1 MTLISNEP
9 RNSRRSRM
17 WRRACSHTR
26 TAPSARQRRRGG
38 QRRYGGQRRR
48 GGRMPAGA
56 PRPATVLL
64 TTVLLIAVLLAGTW
78 QHAQAAPIRRLGQNP
93 RGLALGNTGI
103 SYANDEMALYYNPAG
118 LGSIE
123 NFWVELLPISLQASD
138 PALDLISDAGGS
150 TFDSP
155 ATLIRDNIGKE
166 IALGA
171 FFYPHAVVNFRPG
184 FSLGASY
191 FLEVQT
197 EILFRNQATPE
208 AEAFFRKDTGT
219 VFGLSFPTHEGGILW
234 GISVRS
240 INRTNGEG
248 TISSA
253 DLALASAAG
262 ELDVEALLATGEG
275 SGTGIDLGM
284 IWRLESFSRLRGQFG
299 LVIANVGDTDLGA
312 AGEIPQEISFG
323 WSFRPNFGPIFPVMF
338 AIEFRDV
345 TKNLTDDDSNGKRTH
360 FGVEVGIFPQDSST
374 SMFTIRAGV
383 NGDAATFGLEF
394 SLWHGFTIQYVV
406 YSQEYGDKQGEDT
419 RERQLI
425 QFNFI
430 GF

>member
-1 MTLISNEP
+1 
-9 RNSRRSRM
+9 M
-17 WRRACSHTR
+17 WRKECPQTR
-26 TAPSARQRRRGG
+26 VAPTARPW
-38 QRRYGGQRRR
+38 RR
-48 GGRMPAGA
+48 GGRMLTGA
-56 PRPATVLL
+56 L
-64 TTVLLIAVLLAGTW
+64 LLAALLLANTW
-78 QHAQAAPIRRLGQNP
+78 QHAQADPIRRLGQNP
-93 RGLALGNTGI
+93 RGLAMGNTGV
-103 SYANDEMALYYNPAG
+103 SYSNDEMALYYNPAG

-123 NFWVELLPISLQASD
+123 KFWVELLPIALQASD

-155 ATLIRDNIGKE
+155 FTLIRDNIGKE

-171 FFYPHAVVNFRPG
+171 FFYPHAVVNFSPG

-197 EILFRNQATPE
+197 EILFRNRATPE
-208 AEAFFRKDTGT
+208 AEAFFREDTGT
-219 VFGLSFPTHEGGILW
+219 VVGLSFPTNEGGILW

-240 INRTNGEG
+240 ISRTTGEG

-262 ELDVEALLATGEG
+262 ELDVEALLGTVEG

-284 IWRLESFSRLRGQFG
+284 IWRMESFSSLRGQFG
-299 LVIANVGDTDLGA
+299 LAVANVGDTDLGD
-312 AGEIPQEISFG
+312 AGEIPQEISLG

-338 AIEFRDV
+338 AIEFRDA
-345 TKNLTDDDSNGKRTH
+345 TKNLTDDDSNGKRAH

-383 NGDAATFGLEF
+383 NGDAVTFGLEF

-406 YSQEYGDKQGEDT
+406 YSQEYGDNQGDDT
-419 RERQLI
+419 RKRQLL
-425 QFNFI
+425 QFNLI